1 MHILVKEDVWL
12 LGRVG
17 PTRSVITTLCLV
29 VAFAAIIARLTAF
42 GFSAKPDP
50 GIADTPLVGTSLHRP
65 TVVDRNGQIL
75 ATDIRAASLFADP
88 QRVVDLDRTVEELQ
102 GVLPDLD
109 GHLLRK
115 RLGLGGRFAWVKREL
130 APRQQAAIHELGLP
144 GLSYIT
150 EHHRVYPAG
159 RTAAHVL
166 GFVDIDNLG
175 LAGVEKYIDQSPHM
189 LMVSSGNRQA
199 KEPMV
204 ELSIDLGVQHALREE
219 LTAAMQRYQASAAAA
234 LVMDVDTGEI
244 LGMSSLPDFD
254 PNHRGQ
260 ALDKARY
267 NRLLTGV
274 FELGS
279 IFKLFT
285 ITAGLDLG
293 VAGISGGYDASQPL
307 RVASFTINDFHGKGR
322 WLSIPEIFIYSSN
335 IGSAKLALD
344 IGVPRHKK
352 FLKKMGFLDRIDT
365 ELGETAHPLVPT
377 DWQKLTT
384 MTIAYGHGLSVT
396 PLHAVTAAASV
407 VNGGFAVEP
416 TFLKQP
422 AEASPQ
428 RERILKASTSSHMRK
443 LLRLNV
449 LKGSGRRA
457 EAQGFRVGGKTGTAE
472 KVMNGRYAK
481 NRLLTSFLSVFP
493 ADEPK
498 YVVLVMLDE
507 PQGTDETGGKA
518 TAGLNAAPTTGKII
532 RRIAGLLGVAPKIEA
547 PRAFDELLYA
557 SY

>member
-1 MHILVKEDVWL
+1 MHVLVKEEIWL

-17 PTRSVITTLCLV
+17 PTRSVIATLCLV
-29 VAFAAIIARLTAF
+29 AAFAAILARLTAF
-42 GFSAKPDP
+42 GFAAKTDP

-65 TVVDRNGQIL
+65 TIVDRKGQIL

-88 QRVVDLDRTVEELQ
+88 QRIVDLDRTVEEL
-102 GVLPDLD
+102 GTVLPDLD
-109 GHLLRK
+109 GHVLRK

-130 APRQQAAIHELGLP
+130 SPRQQASIHELGLP

-199 KEPMV
+199 QEPMV

-219 LTAAMQRYQASAAAA
+219 LTAAMKRYRASAAAA
-234 LVMDVDTGEI
+234 LVMDVESGEI

-254 PNHRGQ
+254 PNHRSQ

-285 ITAGLDLG
+285 IAGGLDLG

-307 RVASFTINDFHGKGR
+307 RVASFTINDFHAKRR

-352 FLKKMGFLDRIDT
+352 FLKKLGFLDRIDT
-365 ELGETAHPLVPT
+365 ELGETAQPLVPAN
-377 DWQKLTT
+377 WQKLNT

-396 PLHAVTAAASV
+396 PLHAVTAAASI
-407 VNGGFAVEP
+407 VNGGFAVQP

-422 AEASPQ
+422 SGTSQQ
-428 RERILKASTSSHMRK
+428 RQRILKASTSMHMRK

-457 EAQGFRVGGKTGTAE
+457 KVEGFRVGGKTGTAE
-472 KVMNGRYAK
+472 KVVNGRYAK
-481 NRLLTSFLSVFP
+481 NQLLTSFLSVFP
-493 ADEPK
+493 ADAPRF
-498 YVVLVMLDE
+498 VVLVMLDE
-507 PQGTDETGGKA
+507 PHGTEETKGKA
-518 TAGLNAAPTTGKII
+518 TAGLNAAPTTGRII
-532 RRIAGLLGVAPKIEA
+532 HRIAGLLGVAPKIES

>member
-1 MHILVKEDVWL
+1 MNVLVKEEVWL

-17 PTRSVITTLCLV
+17 PTRSVMTSLCLLL
-29 VAFAAIIARLTAF
+29 AFAAIITRLTAF
-42 GFSAKPDP
+42 GFAAKTEP
-50 GIADTPLVGTSLHRP
+50 GLTESPLVGTSLHRP

-88 QRVVDLDRTVEELQ
+88 QRVVDLDRTVEELSTVIP
-102 GVLPDLD
+102 GLD
-109 GHLLRK
+109 GQLLRK
-115 RLGLGGRFAWVKREL
+115 RLQLGGRFAWVKREL
-130 APRQQAAIHELGLP
+130 SPRQQASIHELGLP
-144 GLSYIT
+144 GLNYIT

-166 GFVDIDNLG
+166 GFVDVDNLG
-175 LAGVEKYIDQSPHM
+175 LAGIEKYIDQSPHM

-199 KEPMV
+199 KEPTV

-219 LTAAMQRYQASAAAA
+219 LIHAMKRYRAEAAAA
-234 LVMDVDTGEI
+234 VVMDVETGEV

-254 PNHRGQ
+254 PNHRSQ

-267 NRLLTGV
+267 NRLFTGV

-285 ITAGLDLG
+285 VAAGLDIG
-293 VAGISGGYDASQPL
+293 VTGISGGYDASHPL
-307 RVASFTINDFHGKGR
+307 HVASFTINDFHAKKR
-322 WLSIPEIFIYSSN
+322 WLSVPEIFIYSSN
-335 IGSAKLALD
+335 IGSAKMAMD

-352 FLKKMGFLDRIDT
+352 FLKKLGFLDRIDT
-365 ELGETAHPLVPT
+365 ELGDTAKPLVPA
-377 DWQKLTT
+377 DWRELNT
-384 MTIAYGHGLSVT
+384 MTIAFGHGLSVT
-396 PLHAVTAAASV
+396 PFHAATAAASV
-407 VNGGFAVEP
+407 VNGGFAVRP

-422 AEASPQ
+422 EGARQ
-428 RERILKASTSSHMRK
+428 ERRRVLKASTSQHMRK

-457 EAQGFRVGGKTGTAE
+457 DAKGFRVGGKTGTAE
-472 KVMNGRYAK
+472 KVVNGRYAK
-481 NRLLTSFLSVFP
+481 NRLLTSFLGTFP
-493 ADEPK
+493 AEAPK

-507 PQGTDETGGKA
+507 PKGTEETKGKA
-518 TAGLNAAPTTGKII
+518 TAGLNAAPTMG
-532 RRIAGLLGVAPKIEA
+532 RIVERIGGLLGVAPKVEQ

>member
-1 MHILVKEDVWL
+1 MQILVKEDVWL

-42 GFSAKPDP
+42 GFSAKTDH
-50 GIADTPLVGTSLHRP
+50 GMANTPLVGTSLHRP
-65 TVVDRNGQIL
+65 TIVDRKGEIL

-88 QRVVDLDRTVEELQ
+88 QRVVDLDRTVEELE

-109 GHLLRK
+109 GHVLRK
-115 RLGLGGRFAWVKREL
+115 RLGLGGRFAWVQREL
-130 APRQQAAIHELGLP
+130 SPRQQAAIHELGLP

-175 LAGVEKYIDQSPHM
+175 LAGAEKYIDQSPHM
-189 LMVSSGNRQA
+189 LMVSTGNRQA
-199 KEPMV
+199 REPTV

-219 LTAAMQRYQASAAAA
+219 LTGAMQRYRASAAAA
-234 LVMDVDTGEI
+234 MVMDVDTGEI

-254 PNHRGQ
+254 PNQRGQ

-267 NRLLTGV
+267 NRLLAGV

-285 ITAGLDLG
+285 IAAGLDLG
-293 VAGISGGYDASQPL
+293 VTGISGGYDASQPL
-307 RVASFTINDFHGKGR
+307 RVASFTINDFHAKGR

-335 IGSAKLALD
+335 IGAAKLALD
-344 IGVPRHKK
+344 IGVDRHKK
-352 FLKKMGFLDRIDT
+352 FLKKLGFLNRIDT
-365 ELGETAHPLVPT
+365 ELGETAKPIVPA

-384 MTIAYGHGLSVT
+384 MTVAYGHGLSVT
-396 PLHAVTAAASV
+396 PMHAVAAAASV
-407 VNGGFAVEP
+407 VNGGFAVAP

-422 AEASPQ
+422 AGASLQ
-428 RERILKASTSSHMRK
+428 RERILKASTSKHMRE

-457 EAQGFRVGGKTGTAE
+457 EAEGFRVGGKTGTAE
-472 KVMNGRYAK
+472 KVVNGRYAK
-481 NRLLTSFLSVFP
+481 NQLLTSFLSVFP
-493 ADEPK
+493 ADAPK

-507 PQGTDETGGKA
+507 PHGTEETKGKA
-518 TAGLNAAPTTGKII
+518 TAGLNAAPTTGRII
-532 RRIAGLLGVAPKIEA
+532 QRIAGLLGVTPKIES

>member
-1 MHILVKEDVWL
+1 MHILVKEEVWL

-42 GFSAKPDP
+42 GFSAQPDH

-102 GVLPDLD
+102 GVLSDLD

-130 APRQQAAIHELGLP
+130 SPRQQAAIHELGLP

-234 LVMDVDTGEI
+234 MVMDVDTGEI

-260 ALDKARY
+260 ALNKARY

-307 RVASFTINDFHGKGR
+307 RVASFTINDFHAKGR

-365 ELGETAHPLVPT
+365 ELGETAQPLVPS

-384 MTIAYGHGLSVT
+384 MTVAYGHGLSVT

-422 AEASPQ
+422 PEVRPQ
-428 RERILKASTSSHMRK
+428 RERILKASTSRHMRK

-457 EAQGFRVGGKTGTAE
+457 EAEGFRVGGKTGTAE

-493 ADEPK
+493 TDEPK

-507 PQGTDETGGKA
+507 PQGTEETGGKA
-518 TAGLNAAPTTGKII
+518 TAGLNAAPTTGSII
-532 RRIAGLLGVAPKIEA
+532 QRIAGLLGVAPKIES

>member
-17 PTRSVITTLCLV
+17 PTRSVIATLCLV

-42 GFSAKPDP
+42 GFSAQPET

-130 APRQQAAIHELGLP
+130 SPRQQAAIHELGLP

-219 LTAAMQRYQASAAAA
+219 LTAAMQRYRASAAAA
-234 LVMDVDTGEI
+234 MVMDVETGEI
-244 LGMSSLPDFD
+244 LAMSSLPDFD
-254 PNHRGQ
+254 PNHRSQ

-285 ITAGLDLG
+285 IAAGLDLG

-365 ELGETAHPLVPT
+365 ELGETAQPLVPA

-422 AEASPQ
+422 AGAKPQ
-428 RERILKASTSSHMRK
+428 QERILKASTSRHMRK

-457 EAQGFRVGGKTGTAE
+457 KAQGFRVGGKTGTAE

-507 PQGTDETGGKA
+507 PHGTEETKGKA
-518 TAGLNAAPTTGKII
+518 TAGLNAAPTTGRII
-532 RRIAGLLGVAPKIEA
+532 QRIAGLLGVAPKIES